1 MAKIKFQ
8 RLKQDQLKL
17 EKKKAKLREKKKKLC
32 GVVSLKSENKVSLKK
47 IWDERKDSD
56 LATGEKNSI
65 EVESRE
71 KKIRMKKKECR
82 KYR

>member
-1 MAKIKFQ
+1 
-8 RLKQDQLKL
+8 
-17 EKKKAKLREKKKKLC
+17 
-32 GVVSLKSENKVSLKK
+32 
-47 IWDERKDSD
+47 

-71 KKIRMKKKECR
+71 KKIRMKKRECR

>member
-1 MAKIKFQ
+1 MLAKIKFQ

-17 EKKKAKLREKKKKLC
+17 EKKKAKLRGKKKLC
-32 GVVSLKSENKVSLKK
+32 GVVSLKSKNKVSLKK

>member
-1 MAKIKFQ
+1 
-8 RLKQDQLKL
+8 
-17 EKKKAKLREKKKKLC
+17 
-32 GVVSLKSENKVSLKK
+32 
-47 IWDERKDSD
+47 

-71 KKIRMKKKECR
+71 KKIRMKKEKCR

>member
-1 MAKIKFQ
+1 MLAKIKFQ

-17 EKKKAKLREKKKKLC
+17 EKKKAKLRGKKNLC
-32 GVVSLKSENKVSLKK
+32 GVVSLKSKNKVSLKK